1 MRPTKLGDTL
11 EDFLDGAKI
20 HNISPNA
27 SCFCHSVQKVDE
39 LPFPANQGDIMF
51 VESERSLYLFM
62 DNKWVERRPVEENI
76 MDYAEFQKRVV
87 RQRAVTRKL
96 RDAQIA
102 SQMAVAPH
110 YETYGKK
117 KEPEVIGERKYNVT
131 PYADMKIPVIFG
143 VFGVEIPIG
152 TKMVYTNN
160 PEEVVYAR
168 EYEIDEDRL
177 RVNISNLLYYLF
189 QIYNEAVEFAEPNKT
204 LFKNSEYKIKFPKA
218 HEDII
223 VIQYKEG
230 LFWKTILSAK
240 WEIGYRRSPSNV
252 SINEY
257 KLKDNHIPL
266 IKSLVELLV
275 HHVGELEEIK
285 NKKAEEK
292 ENEKA
297 TRKIFYDLLGI

>member
-20 HNISPNA
+20 HNISPNT
-27 SCFCHSVQKVDE
+27 SCFCHSVQTIDE

-189 QIYNEAVEFAEPNKT
+189 QVYIKAVEFAEPNKT
-204 LFKNSEYKIKFPKA
+204 LFKNSEYKIKFPKSN
-218 HEDII
+218 EDLII
-223 VIQYKEG
+223 IQHKEDF
-230 LFWKTILSAK
+230 FWKPILSAK
-240 WEIGYRRSPSNV
+240 WEIIFKGRPTNV
-252 SINEY
+252 TVTEY
-257 KLKDNHIPL
+257 KMEDKDIPL
-266 IKSLVELLV
+266 MKGLVETLV
-275 HHVGELEEIK
+275 NHTNEMQEVKRVEAD
-285 NKKAEEK
+285 KKESEK
-292 ENEKA
+292 IA
-297 TRKIFYDLLGI
+297 RKIFYDLLGI